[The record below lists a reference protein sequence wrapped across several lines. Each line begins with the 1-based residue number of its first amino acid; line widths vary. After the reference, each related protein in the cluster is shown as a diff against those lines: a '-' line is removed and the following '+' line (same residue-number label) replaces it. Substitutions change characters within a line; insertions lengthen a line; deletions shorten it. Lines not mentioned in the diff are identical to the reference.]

1 MLDPKERFSD
11 RVDDYVR
18 YRPDYPRSLL
28 ELLETEC
35 GLACDRDVADVG
47 SGTGMLTRLLLESGA
62 RVIGVEPNSAM
73 RAAAERALGHEP
85 RFRSVDAS
93 AEATGLP
100 DASVDLITAG
110 QAFHWFD
117 SVQAHL
123 EFSRILRPRGWVAL
137 AWNQRQDSAFNR
149 DYLAMLEQYAPDYG
163 DVRVRDREAEPK
175 MRAFFAPAS
184 PRVAR
189 FDNEQRLDG
198 PGLRGRLLSSSYAPR
213 AGHPLHTPMLSR
225 LDEIFAA
232 HARDGRVTIAYD
244 TAVWYGQLGERQA
257 TEGR

>member
-18 YRPDYPRSLL
+18 FRPDYPPPLL
-28 ELLETEC
+28 VLLQREC
-35 GLACDRDVADVG
+35 GLGRGRAVADVG

-62 RVIGVEPNSAM
+62 QVIGVEPNAAM
-73 RAAAERALGHEP
+73 RAAAERGLGAEL
-85 RFRSVDAS
+85 RFRSVGGS

-117 SVQAHL
+117 TVRARL
-123 EFSRILRPRGWVAL
+123 EFSRILKPRGWVAL
-137 AWNQRQDSAFNR
+137 AWNQRKDSALNR
-149 DYLAMLEQYAPDYG
+149 DYVEMLERYAPEYSE
-163 DVRVRDREAEPK
+163 VRARDRDAEPK
-175 MRAFFAPAS
+175 MHAFFAPAS
-184 PRVAR
+184 PHVAR
-189 FDNEQRLDG
+189 FDNVQRLDG

-213 AGHPLHTPMLSR
+213 AGHPLHAPMLAR

-232 HARDGRVTIAYD
+232 HAREGRVTLAYD
-244 TAVWYGQLGERQA
+244 TAVWYGQLA
-257 TEGR
+257 